1 MSKVLSLHH
10 IVFGTKRRIP
20 AIVHAE
26 REHLCRIIW
35 ALLKDEKCYLYR
47 INCVPDH
54 VHMLIDLNATK
65 SLSEVVGRIKSKS
78 SNWIKS
84 SGKYPLFDAWCDGYY
99 AESISLA
106 ERDAVIDYIKNQQL
120 HHADVGYEA
129 GMKCLYKKAGLI
141 WHDMDLY

>member
-20 AIVHAE
+20 AIIHAE

-65 SLSEVVGRIKSKS
+65 SLSDVVGRIKSKS

-129 GMKCLYKKAGLI
+129 EMKNLYKKAGLV
-141 WHDMDLY
+141 WHDNDLY